1 MAYPVRRSDYQTG
14 ATRKKFMK
22 HRLVLLLTL
31 FWTIVVWAGEA
42 GTALKSD
49 SLKAEP
55 YGDAKTVGNLNR
67 GDKVDILAKQGAW
80 LQIKAGKT
88 TGWVRLLTV
97 KRGTSGSSS
106 EAGGVLALASGR
118 AGTGQVVSTT
128 GVRGLGEED
137 LKAAKFNEEEVKTL
151 EANTVNASEA
161 KQFATSGGLIA
172 RKLDYLPE
180 PKGGT
185 K

>member
-1 MAYPVRRSDYQTG
+1 MAYPVRPGNIEIGS
-14 ATRKKFMK
+14 AMK
-22 HRLVLLLTL
+22 INTKQRLMIAALLAA
-31 FWTIVVWAGEA
+31 FPAWAGDP

-55 YGDAKTVGNLNR
+55 YSDAKTVGSLNR
-67 GDKVDILAKQGAW
+67 GDKVDILTKQGAW

-88 TGWVRLLTV
+88 TGWVRLLSV

-106 EAGGVLALASGR
+106 ESSGVLALASGR

-128 GVRGLGEED
+128 GVRGLNEEE
-137 LKAAKFNEEEVKTL
+137 LKAAKFNEEEVKAL
-151 EANTVNASEA
+151 DSNAVSAGDA
-161 KQFATSGGLIA
+161 KQFAATGGLIA

-180 PKGGT
+180 PKGGAQ
-185 K
+185 